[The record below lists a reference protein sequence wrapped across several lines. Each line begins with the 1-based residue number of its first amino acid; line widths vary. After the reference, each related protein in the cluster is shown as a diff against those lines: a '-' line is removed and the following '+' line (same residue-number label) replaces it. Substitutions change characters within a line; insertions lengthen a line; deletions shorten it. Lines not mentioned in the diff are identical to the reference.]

1 MNELQ
6 WRYLDINT
14 SWIRWWKG
22 EQMGLFRWGK
32 FPVAAFLF
40 LLLASF
46 LTACDSAIDV
56 QETVIT
62 EEANVESVAIIVIG
76 QTPVK
81 IHASVKGT
89 YPNDCTLVYEI
100 QQDWEEEVY
109 KILIKTKRP
118 IEDEQCQEGPIPF
131 EEIYEI
137 PVFQLEAGE
146 YIVDV
151 NGVQEPLV
159 FVFDNE

>member
-1 MNELQ
+1 MDLSIG
-6 WRYLDINT
+6 RRKLILA
-14 SWIRWWKG
+14 SLLLI
-22 EQMGLFRWGK
+22 
-32 FPVAAFLF
+32 
-40 LLLASF
+40 LLASSF
-46 LTACDSAIDV
+46 TACNGGVPGQV
-56 QETVIT
+56 QTVIT
-62 EEANVESVAIIVIG
+62 EPANVETVTLIALG

-81 IHASVKGT
+81 IHASIKGS

-100 QQDWEEEVY
+100 TQGWEEEVY
-109 KILIKTKRP
+109 EIRIMTKRP
-118 IEDEQCQEGPIPF
+118 VADEHCEEGPISF

-146 YIVDV
+146 YLVDV

>member
-1 MNELQ
+1 
-6 WRYLDINT
+6 
-14 SWIRWWKG
+14 
-22 EQMGLFRWGK
+22 MGLDSGRNSILF
-32 FPVAAFLF
+32 AFVLVV
-40 LLLASF
+40 LASS
-46 LTACDSAIDV
+46 LVACNGGLPDQPV
-56 QETVIT
+56 TVIA
-62 EEANVESVAIIVIG
+62 EQANVESLHLIAIG

-81 IHASVKGT
+81 IHASVRGT

-100 QQDWEEEVY
+100 KQEWKDEIYEIV
-109 KILIKTKRP
+109 INTKRP
-118 IEDEQCQEGPIPF
+118 VDDENCVQGPIPF

-137 PVFQLEAGE
+137 PVYQLQAGE

>member
-1 MNELQ
+1 
-6 WRYLDINT
+6 
-14 SWIRWWKG
+14 
-22 EQMGLFRWGK
+22 MGLYRWGK

-40 LLLASF
+40 IVLTSF
-46 LTACDSAIDV
+46 LAACDVAIDV

-109 KILIKTKRP
+109 KILIMTKRP
-118 IEDEQCQEGPIPF
+118 IEDEQCVEGPIPF

-146 YIVDV
+146 YIIDV

-159 FVFDNE
+159 FVFDNV

>member
-1 MNELQ
+1 
-6 WRYLDINT
+6 
-14 SWIRWWKG
+14 
-22 EQMGLFRWGK
+22 MGLYRWGK
-32 FPVAAFLF
+32 FSNAALLF
-40 LLLASF
+40 ILIASS
-46 LTACDSAIDV
+46 LTSCDSAIDI

-62 EEANVESVAIIVIG
+62 EEANVESVAILVIG

-131 EEIYEI
+131 KEIYEI
-137 PVFQLEAGE
+137 PVFGLEAGE

>member
-1 MNELQ
+1 
-6 WRYLDINT
+6 
-14 SWIRWWKG
+14 
-22 EQMGLFRWGK
+22 MGLYRWGK
-32 FPVAAFLF
+32 FSIAAFL
-40 LLLASF
+40 LILLASS
-46 LTACDSAIDV
+46 LTSCEGVLDV
-56 QETVIT
+56 QETVID
-62 EEANVESVAIIVIG
+62 EKANVESVTVLVIG

-100 QQDWEEEVY
+100 QQGWEDEVY

-118 IEDEQCQEGPIPF
+118 IEDEKCDEGRLPF

-137 PVFQLEAGE
+137 PVFKLAAGE
-146 YIVDV
+146 YVIDV